1 MEQNF
6 NLDLSLCM
14 YVQCYTFPSIC
25 PGFQLFTNNDDWLNF
40 WKCNFPMN
48 HNVCLSVGQSVQKKL
63 SEFLYV
69 QILGKCRLLLLL
81 LKNPPLQLKQ
91 VIDVIKVE
99 NVS

>member
-1 MEQNF
+1 
-6 NLDLSLCM
+6 
-14 YVQCYTFPSIC
+14 
-25 PGFQLFTNNDDWLNF
+25 
-40 WKCNFPMN
+40 MN

-91 VIDVIKVE
+91 VIDVIKVYKYFLAICYFIFVCII
-99 NVS
+99 NPLCRLVGWYVPLSVCMTVLSLFITLFI